1 MMMTSRQKLLA
12 SGCVLSLAVLSGCG
26 GPAELGPADPS
37 KVPVVDPATLQKEV
51 TREEGKKYLPKGFQ
65 GPKGVMPENNS
76 SK

>member
-1 MMMTSRQKLLA
+1 MMTAKQMLVT
-12 SGCVLSLAVLSGCG
+12 SGLILSMTVFSGCG
-26 GPAELGPADPS
+26 STELGPADPS

-65 GPKGVMPENNS
+65 GPKGEMPENKS

>member
-1 MMMTSRQKLLA
+1 MMTAKQILVA
-12 SGCVLSLAVLSGCG
+12 SGLILSLAVFSGCG
-26 GPAELGPADPS
+26 GPAELGPVDPS

-65 GPKGVMPENNS
+65 GPEMPENNP